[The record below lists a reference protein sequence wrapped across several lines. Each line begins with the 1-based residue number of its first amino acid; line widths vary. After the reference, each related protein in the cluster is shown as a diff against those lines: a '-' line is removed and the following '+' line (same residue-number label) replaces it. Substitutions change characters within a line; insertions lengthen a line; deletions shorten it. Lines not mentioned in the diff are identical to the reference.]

1 MIYDKSKLRMMFY
14 FAAAFIVIGAALI
27 MKDERVIGAVL
38 LCIGIAV
45 FVIRVSISSLKMKVD
60 FERRKRGYDD
70 R

>member
-1 MIYDKSKLRMMFY
+1 MIYDKNKLRMMFY

-27 MKDERVIGAVL
+27 MKDQRVIGAIL

-60 FERRKRGYDD
+60 FERKKRGLE
-70 R
+70 

>member
-27 MKDERVIGAVL
+27 MKDQRVIGAVL

-45 FVIRVSISSLKMKVD
+45 FVIRVSVSSLKMKVD
-60 FERRKRGYDD
+60 FERRKRGLE
-70 R
+70 